1 MDKTPRA
8 QWSLDPEVV
17 FLNHGSFGACPRVVL
32 EAQSKLR
39 AQMEAQPVR
48 FLQREFEP
56 LLDAAR
62 AELAAFLK
70 TRPDDLVFVHNATAG
85 VNAVVRSL
93 DFRPGDELLTTDHAY
108 NACRNVLVEAA
119 RRSGATVVVAEVP
132 FPLAGE
138 EDIFTAVMAK
148 VTDRTRLAMIDH
160 ITSPT
165 ALVFPVAR
173 LIRALEQRGV
183 EVLIDG
189 AHAPGAV
196 PLDLDGLRPHYYTGN
211 LHKWVCAPK
220 GAAFLWART
229 DRQEAL
235 RPTIVSH
242 GENVRRPGRSAFH
255 DRFDWPGTLDPTA
268 WLSVPE
274 ALRFGAGLYAGGW
287 DELRERNHQLAISA
301 RALVA
306 SRLGVPLPCPN
317 QLLSCMATIPLPEP
331 LQRRPF
337 SGERF
342 DPLQTEI
349 YEDALVEVP
358 VMRWGKPVRRWLRLS
373 AHAYNT
379 AADYQVLAETVA
391 RLTPLAG
398 GAIGSR
404 IKARG

>member
-1 MDKTPRA
+1 M
-8 QWSLDPEVV
+8 
-17 FLNHGSFGACPRVVL
+17 VL
-32 EAQSKLR
+32 EAQSELR
-39 AQMEAQPVR
+39 AQMESQPVR
-48 FLQREFEP
+48 FLQREYEA

-62 AELAAFLK
+62 ADLAAFLK
-70 TRPDDLVFVHNATAG
+70 ARPDDLVFVHNATAG

-108 NACRNVLVEAA
+108 NACRNVLVEVA
-119 RRSGATVVVAEVP
+119 RRTGATVVVAEVP

-138 EDIFTAVMAK
+138 DDVFHAIMAK

-165 ALVFPVAR
+165 ALVFPIAR

-196 PLDLDGLRPHYYTGN
+196 ALDLDGLRPHYYTGN

-220 GAAFLWART
+220 GAAFLWARPE
-229 DRQEAL
+229 RQEAL
-235 RPTIVSH
+235 RPAIISH
-242 GENVRRPGRSAFH
+242 GENIRRAGRSAFH

-268 WLSVPE
+268 WLSMPA
-274 ALRFGAGLYAGGW
+274 ALRFGAGLLPGGW
-287 DELRERNHQLAISA
+287 DELRERNHQLAIAA

-306 SRLGVPLPCPN
+306 SRLGVALPCPN
-317 QLLSCMATIPLPEP
+317 QMLASMAAIPLPEP

-337 SGERF
+337 LGERF
-342 DPLQTEI
+342 DPIQTEI
-349 YEDALVEVP
+349 YEKARVEIP
-358 VMRWGKPVRRWLRLS
+358 IMRWGEPVRRWLRLS

-379 AADYQVLAETVA
+379 TADYRALAETVA
-391 RLTPLAG
+391 RLSP
-398 GAIGSR
+398 
-404 IKARG
+404 

>member
-1 MDKTPRA
+1 MDKSPRA
-8 QWSLDPEVV
+8 QWPLDPEVV

-32 EAQSKLR
+32 AAQTKLR

-48 FLQREFEP
+48 FLQREYEP

-70 TRPDDLVFVHNATAG
+70 ARPEDLVFVQNATAG

-93 DFRPGDELLTTDHAY
+93 DFRAGDELLTTDHAY

-119 RRSGATVVVAEVP
+119 RRSGASVVVAAVP
-132 FPLAGE
+132 FPLAS
-138 EDIFTAVMAK
+138 EDEIFDAIMAK

-173 LIRALEQRGV
+173 LITALEQRGV

-196 PLDLDGLRPHYYTGN
+196 PLDLEGLRPHYYTGN

-220 GAAFLWART
+220 GAAFLWVRP
-229 DRQEAL
+229 DRQEAI
-235 RPTIVSH
+235 RPPIVSH
-242 GENVRRPGRSAFH
+242 GENVHRPGRSAFH

-268 WLSVPE
+268 WLSVPV
-274 ALRFGAGLYAGGW
+274 ALRFGAVLWAGGW
-287 DELRERNHQLAISA
+287 DELRERNRQLAIAA

-306 SRLGVPLPCPN
+306 SRIGVSLACPN
-317 QLLSCMATIPLPEP
+317 HLLASMATIALPEP
-331 LQRRPF
+331 LQLSPF
-337 SGERF
+337 HGERF
-342 DPLQTEI
+342 DPVQVEL
-349 YEDALVEVP
+349 YEKARVEVP
-358 VMRWGKPVRRWLRLS
+358 VVRWGTPPRRWLRIS
-373 AHAYNT
+373 AHAYNST
-379 AADYQVLAETVA
+379 RDYLLLAETVA
-391 RLTPLAG
+391 GLR
-398 GAIGSR
+398 R
-404 IKARG
+404 

>member
-1 MDKTPRA
+1 MDKEPRA
-8 QWSLDPEVV
+8 QWPLDPEVV

-32 EAQSKLR
+32 ETQSELR

-62 AELAAFLK
+62 GELAAFLK
-70 TRPDDLVFVHNATAG
+70 VSADDLVFVHNATAG

-93 DFRPGDELLTTDHAY
+93 DFQPGDELLTTDHAY

-119 RRSGATVVVAEVP
+119 RRTGATVVVAEVP
-132 FPLAGE
+132 FPVAGE
-138 EDIFTAVMAK
+138 DEIFDAIMAK
-148 VTDRTRLAMIDH
+148 VTKRTRFAMIDH

-173 LIRALEQRGV
+173 IIRALEQRDV

-220 GAAFLWART
+220 GAAFLWARR

-235 RPTIVSH
+235 RPAIVSH

-268 WLSVPE
+268 WLSVPS
-274 ALRFGAGLYAGGW
+274 ALRFGSRLFPGGW
-287 DELRERNHQLAISA
+287 DELRENNRQLAIAA

-317 QLLSCMATIPLPEP
+317 QLLASMATIPFPDA
-331 LQRRPF
+331 LQQRPF
-337 SGERF
+337 NGERF
-342 DPLQTEI
+342 DPIQTEL
-349 YEDALVEVP
+349 YEKSRVEVP
-358 VMRWGKPVRRWLRLS
+358 VMRWGNPTRRWLRFS
-373 AHAYNT
+373 AHAYNQ
-379 AADYQVLAETVA
+379 ADDYRTLAETVV
-391 RLTPLAG
+391 RLRP
-398 GAIGSR
+398 
-404 IKARG
+404 

>member
-1 MDKTPRA
+1 MDKSPRA
-8 QWSLDPEVV
+8 QWPLDPEVV

-32 EAQSKLR
+32 EAQADLR

-48 FLQREFEP
+48 FLQREYEP

-62 AELAAFLK
+62 AELAIFLK
-70 TRPDDLVFVHNATAG
+70 ARPDDLVFVHNATAG

-93 DFRPGDELLTTDHAY
+93 DFRAGDELLTTDHAY

-119 RRSGATVVVAEVP
+119 RRSGASVVVAAVP
-132 FPLAGE
+132 FPLASE
-138 EDIFTAVMAK
+138 EEIFGAIMAK

-173 LIRALEQRGV
+173 LITALEQRGV

-220 GAAFLWART
+220 GAAFLWVRP
-229 DRQEAL
+229 DRQEAV
-235 RPTIVSH
+235 RPSIVSH
-242 GENVRRPGRSAFH
+242 GENIRRPGRSAFH

-268 WLSVPE
+268 WLSVPA
-274 ALRFGAGLYAGGW
+274 ALRFGAGLFAGGW
-287 DELRERNHQLAISA
+287 DELRERNRQLAISA

-317 QLLSCMATIPLPEP
+317 HLLASMAAIALPEP

-337 SGERF
+337 NGERF
-342 DPLQTEI
+342 DPVQVEL
-349 YEDALVEVP
+349 YEKARVEVP
-358 VMRWGKPVRRWLRLS
+358 VMRWGPSPRRWLRIS

-379 AADYQVLAETVA
+379 TGDYRTLAETVA
-391 RLTPLAG
+391 RFRP
-398 GAIGSR
+398 
-404 IKARG
+404 

>member
-1 MDKTPRA
+1 LDKTPRA

-32 EAQSKLR
+32 DEQTRLR

-48 FLQREFEP
+48 FLQREYEP

-62 AELAAFLK
+62 TDLAAFLRA
-70 TRPDDLVFVHNATAG
+70 RPDDLVFVQNATAG

-132 FPLAGE
+132 FPLASE
-138 EDIFTAVMAK
+138 EDIFTAIMAK
-148 VTDRTRLAMIDH
+148 VTARTRFAMIDH

-173 LIRALEQRGV
+173 LIRALEQRDV

-196 PLDLDGLRPHYYTGN
+196 PLDLDGLRPHYYAGN

-220 GAAFLWART
+220 GAAFLWTRP

-235 RPTIVSH
+235 RPAIVSH
-242 GENVRRPGRSAFH
+242 GENIRRPDRSAFH

-268 WLSVPE
+268 WLSVPA
-274 ALRFGAGLYAGGW
+274 ALRFGAGFFPGGW
-287 DELRERNHQLAISA
+287 NELREGNRQLAISA

-306 SRLGVPLPCPN
+306 SRLGVALPCPN
-317 QLLSCMATIPLPEP
+317 QLLSCMATIALPEP
-331 LQRRPF
+331 FQRRPF
-337 SGERF
+337 NGERF

-349 YEDALVEVP
+349 YEKTRVEVP
-358 VMRWGKPVRRWLRLS
+358 IMRWGNPARRWLRLS
-373 AHAYNT
+373 AQAYNT
-379 AADYQVLAETVA
+379 TDDYRTLAETVA
-391 RLTPLAG
+391 RM
-398 GAIGSR
+398 IR
-404 IKARG
+404 